1 MNYSWLY
8 VHYQPDEK
16 LFRSSRKKDLQLL
29 HCLSLCPRQ
38 RNPKTAPL
46 ADDGLATDIA
56 FYFGQQAL
64 TNG

>member
-1 MNYSWLY
+1 MKSCFGR
-8 VHYQPDEK
+8 HA
-16 LFRSSRKKDLQLL
+16 KKI
-29 HCLSLCPRQ
+29 CNFCIVLSLCPWQ
-38 RNPKTAPL
+38 LNPKTAPL